1 MTDPVAVVLRRGFGI
16 MARGSLR
23 GIWAHGRPPAGGFVW
38 AADHQSWWDPFLASV
53 VLERSGHQAALL
65 MQQENLDQYEF
76 VRRVGVFGSEE
87 ARQGLDYLGEGRAL
101 VIFPE
106 GELRP
111 AGPLGPLHGGASW
124 YAVHAGV
131 PLVGVAVRVL
141 MRGHQAPE
149 AYLSFEPVE
158 TTGTVP
164 EVTERLQTRLAAA
177 LADLDALLRRT
188 EPRTVPPGFVPLLR
202 GRLSMD
208 ERIDRFASRI
218 PGRRR

>member
-65 MQQENLDQYEF
+65 MLQENLEQYEF

-87 ARQGLDYLGEGRAL
+87 PRQGLDYLREGRAL
-101 VIFPE
+101 VMFPE

-111 AGPLGPLHGGASW
+111 AGPLGTLHGGAAW
-124 YAVHAGV
+124 YAMHAEV
-131 PLVGVAVRVL
+131 PLIGVAVRVL
-141 MRGHQAPE
+141 LRGHQAPE
-149 AYLSFEPVE
+149 AYLSFVRVE
-158 TTGTVP
+158 TTGTMP
-164 EVTERLQTRLAAA
+164 EVTERLQSRLAQE
-177 LADLDALLRRT
+177 LADLDALLART
-188 EPRTVPPGFVPLLR
+188 DPRTVPPGFLQLLH
-202 GRLSMD
+202 GRLSME